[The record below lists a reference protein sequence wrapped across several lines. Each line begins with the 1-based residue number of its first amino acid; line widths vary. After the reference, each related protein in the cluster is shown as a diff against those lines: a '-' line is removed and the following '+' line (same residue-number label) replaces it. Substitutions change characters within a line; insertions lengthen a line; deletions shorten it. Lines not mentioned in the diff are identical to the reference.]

1 MKKILSVILVLS
13 MIFGT
18 AGSAFAVA
26 IPEKPYENSNFFSYK
41 DYTLHYRV
49 YDGDSADKKQ
59 IMLIHGFCL
68 STASL
73 EGVAEEYMTAGY
85 DVVTVDAPNFGYS
98 VRETT
103 NMELLDREE
112 IIHALMCH
120 LGGKW
125 IVGGHSMGG
134 GIAINIATDYSE
146 SVSGLVLFAPQTNVK
161 AEGFAAKMART
172 KLMQTIMEVVCAFAL
187 RMPFVVRMLVEMS
200 FSDKE
205 FAKSYDLDRITAPI
219 SVDGTGAGV
228 AIMSS
233 HTRGTDFEKLSV
245 LNIPC
250 VIFTATEDKVASAE
264 NLKTIID
271 SAPEGTLVYN
281 FEKGGHMMMEYNPE
295 DVAALSLPVMA
306 EMIK

>member
-1 MKKILSVILVLS
+1 VPAL
-13 MIFGT
+13 
-18 AGSAFAVA
+18 AVA
-26 IPEKPYENSNFFSYK
+26 IPEKPYENSCFFKYK

-49 YDGDSADKKQ
+49 YDGDPADKKQ

-73 EGVAEEYMTAGY
+73 EGIAEKYMTAGY

-98 VRETT
+98 TRETD

-112 IIHALMCH
+112 IIYALMCS

-146 SVSGLVLFAPQTNVK
+146 SVSGLVLYAPQTNVK
-161 AEGFAAKMART
+161 AEGLTAKMAKS
-172 KLMQTIMEVVCAFAL
+172 KLMQTIMEVICAFAL
-187 RMPFVVRMLVEMS
+187 RMPFLVRMLVEMS

-205 FAKSYDLDRITAPI
+205 FAKSYDLERITAPI

-233 HTRGTDFEKLSV
+233 HTRGTDFEKLST

-250 VIFTATEDKVASAE
+250 VIFTASEDRVASAE
-264 NLKTIID
+264 NLEIIIN

-295 DVAALSLPVMA
+295 GVAELSLPVM
-306 EMIK
+306 EMCR